1 MQISEFNSPHP
12 RRFSFTP
19 RPESRVDSRTP
30 LPYYY
35 TVPLVLVPLGLFT
48 PVEIPVIG
56 KVVSHYKI
64 LEKLGEGGMG
74 VVYKA
79 EDTRLK
85 RTVALKLLP
94 PELTRDTEA
103 KERFTHEAQAA
114 SSLQHNN
121 VCVVF
126 DVDQT
131 DDGQMFIA
139 MEYLEGETLKKKI
152 ERGPLKIEEAVDI
165 AIQVAQGLTK
175 AHEHGIVH
183 RDIKPANIL
192 ITSDGVAKIVDF
204 GLAKLSGRT
213 LLTKAGSTLGTVA
226 YMSPE
231 QAHGE
236 SVDQRTDVWAIGVV
250 MYEMLAGRHPFAGD
264 YEEAVIYRILNEDP
278 EFVTKI
284 RPEVPTKLEHII
296 ERTMAKDPARR
307 YQTAHEFSA
316 DLEAVSGEHT
326 EGRRGK
332 AIFGRMGR
340 RQRKVAARV
349 LPVAIVLIAVAVYL
363 LTRGVSPSGP
373 VSIVLLPL
381 ENITDDKGQEWFTD
395 GMTDAL
401 ITSLARIS
409 GLRVTQRSSAMRYRG
424 ANKSASEIASE
435 LGVSYVL
442 EGSVLRLADHVKIT
456 IRLIDALTNKYLWA
470 EEYSRDF
477 TGLLALQGEVAKA
490 VAAQVKVTLTP
501 KEQNLL
507 AQEKP
512 VNPKAYEAYLKGNFF
527 LYKLTRE
534 AIGTALQY
542 YELAVGIDST
552 YAPAYAGIALVWGG
566 RAQMGYIPM
575 SVAAKQGEWAE
586 AKALALDSSLAEVHY
601 MVGARRA
608 WLDWNWDGAMQS
620 LRKSVELKPN
630 LAEAHAYF
638 SHLLFMLKRPE
649 EAMEHIEE
657 ALRLD
662 PFNPLIKSLYAMDL
676 MYARRYDEVI
686 RLLRKTLETSP
697 GEPIAL
703 STLRSAYHQK
713 KMYDEALEAWRL
725 SYEARGDREAI
736 QALNQGRAEGGYS
749 RALQNLAEMLIE
761 RSKTSY
767 VTPWQV
773 ATLYTRAGMKEEAL
787 DWFEKAYEA
796 HDPNMPYLSVDP
808 IFDDLRDHPRF
819 QAILKRMGLAV

>member
-1 MQISEFNSPHP
+1 MEM
-12 RRFSFTP
+12 
-19 RPESRVDSRTP
+19 
-30 LPYYY
+30 
-35 TVPLVLVPLGLFT
+35 
-48 PVEIPVIG
+48 IG
-56 KVVSHYKI
+56 QTISHYKI
-64 LEKLGEGGMG
+64 LEHLGGGGMG

-85 RTVALKLLP
+85 RIVALKFLP

-121 VCVVF
+121 ICVVF

-192 ITSDGVAKIVDF
+192 VTSDGVAKIVDF

-236 SVDQRTDVWAIGVV
+236 SVDQRTDIWAMGVV

-284 RPEVPTKLEHII
+284 RPEVPTRLDRII
-296 ERTMAKDPARR
+296 ERAITKDPARR
-307 YQTAHEFSA
+307 YQTVHEFSA
-316 DLEAVSGEHT
+316 DLEAVKGERT

-332 AIFGRMGR
+332 AIFGRLGR

-349 LPVAIVLIAVAVYL
+349 LPVAIVLIAAIGYF
-363 LTRGVSPSGP
+363 LTRGVPGSGP

-401 ITSLARIS
+401 ITNLARIS
-409 GLRVTQRSSAMRYRG
+409 GFRVTQRSSAMRYRG

-490 VAAQVKVTLTP
+490 VAAQVQVTLTQ

-507 AQEKP
+507 TQEKP

-527 LYKLTRE
+527 FYKLTRE

-542 YELAVGIDST
+542 YKLAAEIDST

-566 RAQMGYIPM
+566 RAQMGYVPM
-575 SVAAKQGEWAE
+575 SVAAKEGEWAE
-586 AKALALDSSLAEVHY
+586 TKALALDSSIAEVHY
-601 MVGARRA
+601 MVGVRRA
-608 WLDWNWDGAMQS
+608 WLEWNWDGAMQS

-638 SHLLFMLKRPE
+638 SHLLFTLKRPE

-657 ALRLD
+657 ALKLD
-662 PFNPLIKSLYAMDL
+662 PFNPLIQSLYSMDL
-676 MYARRYDEVI
+676 MYVRRYDEVI

-697 GEPIAL
+697 GEPVAL

-736 QALNQGRAEGGYS
+736 QALNHGRAKGGYS

-787 DWFEKAYEA
+787 DWFEKAYDA

-819 QAILKRMGLAV
+819 QAILKRMGLVP

>member
-1 MQISEFNSPHP
+1 
-12 RRFSFTP
+12 
-19 RPESRVDSRTP
+19 
-30 LPYYY
+30 
-35 TVPLVLVPLGLFT
+35 
-48 PVEIPVIG
+48 VIG
-56 KVVSHYKI
+56 QTFSHYRI

-94 PELTRDTEA
+94 PELTRNTEA
-103 KERFTHEAQAA
+103 RERFTHEAQAS

-131 DDGQMFIA
+131 EDGRLFIA
-139 MEYLEGETLKKKI
+139 MEYLEGETLKKKL
-152 ERGPLKIEEAVDI
+152 ERGSLKIDEAVGI
-165 AIQVAQGLTK
+165 AVQIAQGLAK

-213 LLTKAGSTLGTVA
+213 MLTREGSTLGTAA

-231 QAHGE
+231 QAHGGP
-236 SVDQRTDVWAIGVV
+236 VDQRTDVWSLGVV
-250 MYEMLAGRHPFAGD
+250 LYEMLVGRNPFAGD
-264 YEEAVIYRILNEDP
+264 YEEAVVYRILNEDP
-278 EFVTKI
+278 EFAGKI
-284 RPEVPTKLEHII
+284 RPEVPARLDRIV
-296 ERTMAKDPARR
+296 ERAIAKDPARR
-307 YQTAHEFSA
+307 YQTVQ
-316 DLEAVSGEHT
+316 DLVVDLQALSGERT
-326 EGRRGK
+326 ESLRGTT
-332 AIFGRMGR
+332 IFGRLGR
-340 RQRKVAARV
+340 RQRKIAARV
-349 LPVAIVLIAVAVYL
+349 LPVAIVLIAVGVYF
-363 LTRGVSPSGP
+363 LTRTVPGPGP

-381 ENITDDKGQEWFTD
+381 ENIAEEKGQEWFAD

-401 ITSLARIS
+401 ITSLARVS

-442 EGSVLRLADHVKIT
+442 EGSVLRSADHVKIT
-456 IRLIDALTNKYLWA
+456 VRLIDALTNKYLWA
-470 EEYSRDF
+470 EEYSREF
-477 TGLLALQGEVAKA
+477 TGLLTLQGAVAKE
-490 VAAQVKVTLTP
+490 VAAQVRVTLSP

-507 AQEKP
+507 ALGKP
-512 VNPKAYEAYLKGNFF
+512 VDPRAYEAYLKGNFF
-527 LYKLTRE
+527 LYKVTRE

-542 YELAVGIDST
+542 YELAVRADST
-552 YAPAYAGIALVWGG
+552 YAPAYGGIALVWGV

-575 SVAAKQGEWAE
+575 SVAAKEGMWAE

-601 MVGARRA
+601 MIGVRRT
-608 WLDWNWDGAMQS
+608 WLEWNWEGAMRS
-620 LRKSVELKPN
+620 LGKAIELKPN
-630 LAEAHAYF
+630 MAEAHAYF
-638 SHLLFMLKRPE
+638 SHLLFTLKRPG

-657 ALRLD
+657 AVKLD
-662 PFNPLIKSLYAMDL
+662 PFNPLIQSLYAMDL
-676 MYARRYDEVI
+676 MYAHRYDEVI
-686 RLLRKTLETSP
+686 RLMRKTLETSP
-697 GEPIAL
+697 MEPIAL
-703 STLRSAYHQK
+703 STIRSAYHQK

-725 SYEARGDREAI
+725 SFEAKGDHEAI
-736 QALNQGRAEGGYS
+736 QAHNRGRAEGGYS
-749 RALQNLAEMLIE
+749 RALRSVAEMLIE

-773 ATLYTRAGMKEEAL
+773 ATLYTRAGMNEEAL
-787 DWFEKAYEA
+787 VWFEKAYEA

-808 IFDDLRDHPRF
+808 IFDDLRPLPRF
-819 QAILKRMGLAV
+819 QAILKRMGLDG